1 MGPEEQQDID
11 AFRIVGVIRPMKQAD
26 LTDDQTQ
33 GAAYFPFG
41 HRMDGEFFVVVRT
54 SLPPASLGTALQD
67 IVRRLSPEQPVSDI
81 VTMETRVTD
90 SLAVRRSPALL
101 AGLFSG
107 IALLLSAI
115 GTYGV
120 LSYAVT
126 RRRREIG
133 LRMALGARPEQVRAQ
148 FLAVALRLLASGAA
162 LGLLGA
168 WLSSRALQAVLF
180 HVPALHVATL
190 AVTAVVIA
198 AMSIGACV
206 IPLHRAARISPM
218 AAMGED

>member
-1 MGPEEQQDID
+1 MGPEEQKDAD
-11 AFRIVGVIRPMKQAD
+11 AFTIVGVIRPMKQAD

-41 HRMDGEFFVVVRT
+41 HRMDGEFFVVART
-54 SLPPASLGTALQD
+54 SLPPASLGTALQAV
-67 IVRRLSPEQPVSDI
+67 VRTLSPEQPVSDI
-81 VTMETRVTD
+81 ATMETRVVD
-90 SLAVRRSPALL
+90 SLVARRSPALL

-120 LSYAVT
+120 LSYAVA

-133 LRMALGARPEQVRAQ
+133 LRMALGARPGQVRAQ
-148 FLAVALRLLASGAA
+148 FLAVAVRLLVSGAA

-180 HVPALHVATL
+180 QRRPFTW
-190 AVTAVVIA
+190 
-198 AMSIGACV
+198 
-206 IPLHRAARISPM
+206 RRSP
-218 AAMGED
+218 